1 MFTGIITDIGVVRA
15 LDIVTDA
22 TLTMATHYDV
32 ASIAIGASIAHDG
45 ICLTVVDKGSDAQG
59 AWYKVVASA
68 HTQAVTTLGAWQVG
82 KNVNLERALCMG
94 DELGGHIV
102 TGHVDGIAEIIS
114 VQPEGESVRFRVR
127 APQHLAGF
135 IAEKGSVTLD
145 GTSLTVTDVEGR
157 EFGLALIPHTLHVT
171 TWGDKRAGDKL
182 NLEIDVLAR
191 YVARMQAYGNG
202 GAVSVI

>member
-15 LDIVTDA
+15 LDIATDA
-22 TLTMATHYDV
+22 TLTMATRYDV
-32 ASIAIGASIAHDG
+32 ATIAIGASIAHDG
-45 ICLTVVDKGSDAQG
+45 ICLTVVDKGADAQG

-82 KNVNLERALCMG
+82 KKVNLERALCMG

-114 VQPEGESVRFRVR
+114 VQPEGESVRFRMR

-157 EFGLALIPHTLHVT
+157 EFGLALIPHTLQVT
-171 TWGDKRAGDKL
+171 TWGDKCSGDVV

-191 YVARMQAYGNG
+191 YVARMQDHGTG